1 MDPLPAAFVTTA
13 DAVDRETAWL
23 RTSGDALPAL
33 LADVGGAWDVIEP
46 YLMRTPARRTNRLY
60 VLRPKFRIERFGAQ
74 RRIPHYDMDLLAV
87 WTLSSGSGDF
97 QTDQR
102 AFDVALNDVVAR
114 IGGFGP
120 PHMDKTH
127 GGAFMSAAEDPGLIE
142 VHITPYGMPTQGLEL
157 EAHITY
163 TVDDP
168 DFNG

>member
-1 MDPLPAAFVTTA
+1 MRVPATFVTTA

-23 RTSGDALPAL
+23 RTSGDGLPPL
-33 LADVGGAWDVIEP
+33 LRDVGGTWDLIEP
-46 YLMRTPARRTNRLY
+46 YLLRTPARRRNRLY
-60 VLRPKFRIERFGAQ
+60 VMRPKFRIERFGSQ
-74 RRIPHYDMDLLAV
+74 RRIPRYDMELLAI
-87 WTLSSGSGDF
+87 WTLSNSAGDF
-97 QTDQR
+97 QADQR

-127 GGAFMSAAEDPGLIE
+127 GGAFMSVAEDHGAIE
-142 VHITPYGMPTQGLEL
+142 VQITPYDMPTPGLEL

-163 TVDDP
+163 SADDP

>member
-1 MDPLPAAFVTTA
+1 VPAVFITTA

-23 RTSGDALPAL
+23 RTSGDGLPAL
-33 LADVGGAWDVIEP
+33 LADDGGHFDLVEP
-46 YLMRTPARRTNRLY
+46 YLLRTPARRKNRLY
-60 VLRPKFRIERFGAQ
+60 VLRPKFRIERFGSQ
-74 RRIPHYDMDLLAV
+74 RRIPHYDMELLAI
-87 WTLSSGSGDF
+87 WTLSNGTGDF
-97 QTDQR
+97 QADQR

-142 VHITPYGMPTQGLEL
+142 VQITPYDMPTPGLEI